1 MVIWLGDGKH
11 GIVLPTLLNIA
22 EHNLSTAQP
31 ARPVGLPQ
39 GASVQELGAKVS
51 RRKSMLFLQVKSMNQ
66 WHFGG

>member
-11 GIVLPTLLNIA
+11 GIVLPTLLNLA

-39 GASVQELGAKVS
+39 EIDAFSTGEIHESVAFWRVNLPITGV
-51 RRKSMLFLQVKSMNQ
+51 N
-66 WHFGG
+66 